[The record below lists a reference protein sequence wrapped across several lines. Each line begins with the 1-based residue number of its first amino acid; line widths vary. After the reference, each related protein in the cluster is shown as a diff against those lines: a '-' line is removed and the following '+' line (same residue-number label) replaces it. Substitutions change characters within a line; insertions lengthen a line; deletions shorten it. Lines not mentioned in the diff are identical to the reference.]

1 MLTELKVQIALP
13 LSILINESLETGHIP
28 QELKTAKVIPIY
40 KSKDSNLLQN
50 YHPISILTAI
60 SKVFERVFYKS

>member
-1 MLTELKVQIALP
+1 MLKELKAQVAVP
-13 LSILINESLETGHIP
+13 LSILINKSIETGEIP
-28 QELKTAKVIPIY
+28 QELKNAKVEPIY

-60 SKVFERVFYKS
+60 SKVFERIIYN